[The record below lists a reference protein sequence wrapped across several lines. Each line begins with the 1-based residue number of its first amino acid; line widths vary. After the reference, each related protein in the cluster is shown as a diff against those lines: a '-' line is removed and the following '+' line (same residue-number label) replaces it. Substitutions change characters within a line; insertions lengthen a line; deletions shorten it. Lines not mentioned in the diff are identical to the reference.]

1 MRQSRGRQPKIPT
14 LTVAPEAPH
23 PWAHLRAWRKC
34 AGMTLEEVGEALG
47 TTHTSIRRWETGQ
60 SHVTAEALLRL
71 AELYGAASIQDLT
84 MAPPSRPTPA
94 LPPSDAQT
102 PKNRTQ
108 ISQADI
114 ARRLIAIR
122 DEMGTT
128 NSELARR
135 LGVTRTRYLH
145 WITPAESANFPAEES
160 MAALCD
166 LLPGLTLDFI
176 YRGKLDALPYALA
189 MRLQAHMEGHS
200 GDMHHG

>member
-1 MRQSRGRQPKIPT
+1 M
-14 LTVAPEAPH
+14 TVAN
-23 PWAHLRAWRKC
+23 LF
-34 AGMTLEEVGEALG
+34 
-47 TTHTSIRRWETGQ
+47 
-60 SHVTAEALLRL
+60 RL
-71 AELYGAASIQDLT
+71 AEMYGAASIQDLT